1 MLQSDSTYWTYSIQL
16 EQEVIH
22 NLIMIRLEQKFIH
35 NLIMIR
41 TSKTSTQYHRVRL
54 KSTITKFEKLTREP
68 LHLIKNSHIT
78 TYHKHVLIGFF
89 NQALKIGRTKRTNI
103 QGLI

>member
-68 LHLIKNSHIT
+68 FASNQKFSYNNLSQT
-78 TYHKHVLIGFF
+78 CF
-89 NQALKIGRTKRTNI
+89 NWIFQPST
-103 QGLI
+103 